1 MSKYVVVK
9 ITECGHDYMR
19 PHGRWSADISESKR
33 LSKGRACSVAARLHS
48 KGIYCEA
55 VPADF
60 A

>member
-9 ITECGHDYMR
+9 VTECGYDYMR
-19 PHGRWSADISESKR
+19 PQGRWSADISESKR
-33 LSKGRACSVAARLHS
+33 LSKGRACSIVARLHS
-48 KGIYCEA
+48 QGIDCEA